1 MMFAQPYDW
10 APIVFIS
17 HSELQRYIKKVSLS
31 QLAFVYS
38 CNHVFPS
45 EHQIPYRLY
54 STLLYSTLLY
64 STLLYST
71 LLYST
76 LLYSIYTD
84 SNGHQYQTRP
94 LNKKNFSTIIFRQW
108 SSPPGP
114 ECRTLWKSVSNNVC
128 LDSDRVHNLLTQM
141 FFPNRAMLGFIRVFS
156 WKLHF
161 VLLFFILFMT

>member
-1 MMFAQPYDW
+1 MMFAQPHDW

-31 QLAFVYS
+31 QLAFSYS
-38 CNHVFPS
+38 CNHVLPS
-45 EHQIPYRLY
+45 EHQISYCL
-54 STLLYSTLLY
+54 S
-64 STLLYST
+64 
-71 LLYST
+71 
-76 LLYSIYTD
+76 TD
-84 SNGHQYQTRP
+84 SNGHQFQTRP

-108 SSPPGP
+108 CSPPGP

-141 FFPNRAMLGFIRVFS
+141 FFPNRAMLGFIRGFFFS

-161 VLLFFILFMT
+161 VQLFFILFMT